1 MLIFFSIIIPSIE
14 YTCTDMEQSICIVK
28 YVSLVYDSDF
38 TDGKECGDGNLNP
51 NQTCQ

>member
-28 YVSLVYDSDF
+28 YVSLVSDF